1 MTAVSSSLGAHHICH
16 VQRQHT
22 NKIHLKQIRTTSRTT
37 TTTSTTTT
45 TTATT
50 KYEERYKKKMLR

>member
-16 VQRQHT
+16 VQRNATFTRQHT
-22 NKIHLKQIRTTSRTT
+22 NKIHLKQITTTKR

-45 TTATT
+45 YN
-50 KYEERYKKKMLR
+50 KI